1 MAHCTM
7 TAAVSCAMAVASP
20 LHYHQQEHKTMY
32 SSGTK
37 LLGMTF
43 QGV

>member
-1 MAHCTM
+1 MT
-7 TAAVSCAMAVASP
+7 TAAPCAMAAVASATTSSSR
-20 LHYHQQEHKTMY
+20 EHKTMY
-32 SSGTK
+32 SSGAK